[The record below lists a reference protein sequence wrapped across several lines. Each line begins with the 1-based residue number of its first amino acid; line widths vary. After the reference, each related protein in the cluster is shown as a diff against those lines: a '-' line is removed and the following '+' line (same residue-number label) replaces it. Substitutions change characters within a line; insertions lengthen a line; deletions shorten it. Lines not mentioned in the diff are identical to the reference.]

1 MADEET
7 PAPEHNP
14 PSLPASPL
22 PKRTKY
28 SEPAPNLTVACEYS
42 PYACMQGTITYLT
55 RIQQF

>member
-28 SEPAPNLTVACEYS
+28 SEPAPNLTVACEY
-42 PYACMQGTITYLT
+42 PPMLACKE
-55 RIQQF
+55 QQHI